1 MGQGYAQQNS
11 PLAFLCACRD
21 FYPQNDAM
29 RYAREALRAGKS
41 AQDVADNLVDRS
53 LKRYTSDN
61 VSVIVVKF
69 PWGVS
74 KVSKA
79 TKGKKF
85 MGMF

>member
-1 MGQGYAQQNS
+1 
-11 PLAFLCACRD
+11 
-21 FYPQNDAM
+21 M
-29 RYAREALRAGKS
+29 RFAREAIRAGKS

-61 VSVIVVKF
+61 VAVIVIKF
-69 PWGVS
+69 PWGIS
-74 KVSKA
+74 EAPKA